1 MSEKNNVISPELWAP
16 LEQEEKNAEKMERP
30 SLTFLQDG
38 WRRLKSNKIAILSLI
53 VIALITIGAIFIP
66 MFWKYDYKTQNL
78 ELANIPDVMKVYP
91 LDNGKNI
98 YVTPQYTVVVVDKKG
113 NLEGLA
119 EVKNKDVNGK
129 KNFFTVGNS
138 EICVDY
144 SGYSDASKEYKKLE
158 KKAAKKDLDTVA
170 IKGIK
175 YLENYYAGSDV
186 TEVTIEE
193 AKSILENKIERTV
206 ITCDGEKLT
215 KQEKIKNKTYLLGT
229 DGLGRDL
236 FIRIVYGARISL
248 LVGLFAAFINFV
260 VGVFYGAIAGYCG
273 GTVDNIMMRITDIL
287 YTIPDILLIILLGMA
302 LKDPL
307 DALATKPG
315 FKWMQTLGPNMISI
329 FIIFA
334 LLYWVGMARIVR
346 SQILILKESEYVTA
360 ARALGA
366 SSGRIIKKHLL
377 TNCIGTLIVTTTL
390 QIPASIFTESYLSFI
405 GLGVAAPL
413 PSLGSL
419 ATDAVKGMNTYPHLL
434 IAPALMISV
443 MILVFNLFGDGL
455 RDAFDPKLKN

>member
-66 MFWKYDYKTQNL
+66 MFWKYDYKKQNL

-129 KNFFTVGNS
+129 KNFFVVGDS

-144 SGYSDASKEYKKLE
+144 SVYSDASKEYKKLE
-158 KKAAKKDLDTVA
+158 KKAAKKDLDTTA

-186 TEVTIEE
+186 TEVTIDE

-229 DGLGRDL
+229 DGLGKRS
-236 FIRIVYGARISL
+236 VYPYCIWCTYFSFGWSVCGIYQLCGWCILRCDCRL
-248 LVGLFAAFINFV
+248 LRWNG
-260 VGVFYGAIAGYCG
+260 
-273 GTVDNIMMRITDIL
+273 
-287 YTIPDILLIILLGMA
+287 
-302 LKDPL
+302 
-307 DALATKPG
+307 
-315 FKWMQTLGPNMISI
+315 
-329 FIIFA
+329 
-334 LLYWVGMARIVR
+334 
-346 SQILILKESEYVTA
+346 
-360 ARALGA
+360 
-366 SSGRIIKKHLL
+366 
-377 TNCIGTLIVTTTL
+377 
-390 QIPASIFTESYLSFI
+390 
-405 GLGVAAPL
+405 
-413 PSLGSL
+413 
-419 ATDAVKGMNTYPHLL
+419 
-434 IAPALMISV
+434 
-443 MILVFNLFGDGL
+443 
-455 RDAFDPKLKN
+455 

>member
-229 DGLGRDL
+229 DGLGRD
-236 FIRIVYGARISL
+236 
-248 LVGLFAAFINFV
+248 
-260 VGVFYGAIAGYCG
+260 
-273 GTVDNIMMRITDIL
+273 
-287 YTIPDILLIILLGMA
+287 
-302 LKDPL
+302 
-307 DALATKPG
+307 
-315 FKWMQTLGPNMISI
+315 
-329 FIIFA
+329 IFA
-334 LLYWVGMARIVR
+334 HDTPDFI
-346 SQILILKESEYVTA
+346 QIG
-360 ARALGA
+360 RA
-366 SSGRIIKKHLL
+366 H
-377 TNCIGTLIVTTTL
+377 V
-390 QIPASIFTESYLSFI
+390 
-405 GLGVAAPL
+405 
-413 PSLGSL
+413 
-419 ATDAVKGMNTYPHLL
+419 
-434 IAPALMISV
+434 
-443 MILVFNLFGDGL
+443 
-455 RDAFDPKLKN
+455 